1 MITEAQD
8 RYVSLSPA
16 AGTEVLSFN
25 FDLVNASWLAVYR
38 TRAAGR
44 VKLLPGTEYFVSLQG
59 LNRSV
64 VLEVPSLAG
73 DIYEIISDT
82 DAVRVADYLNGFS
95 LSEAQLDAEADH
107 VIRLMQEIKSSVRRL
122 SQNTSGAPLT
132 NMGAVLGLVEA
143 LDQKANAA
151 SMAAALATKANQ
163 AEMIA
168 GLAAAAAALAT
179 KANQAEM
186 IAGLAAA
193 AAAPP
198 TTDQVTAALAGA
210 AFGAVGTYVLAQNG
224 TAAAIA
230 FGAMVA
236 GSNLRPVAVG
246 SLTSGETLLTGT
258 WRCMGWAAATSTTTA
273 MDSTLFMRIA

>member
-168 GLAAAAAALAT
+168 GLAAAAAA
-179 KANQAEM
+179 
-186 IAGLAAA
+186 
-193 AAAPP
+193 PP